1 MRSSASVVT
10 PGATALPAS
19 ASALAAI
26 CPATRIF
33 SITSG
38 VCTHGSVPSRAVGLP
53 TYSGRG
59 IDLGTGSV
67 GDTTPA
73 DSAERTGMWSGYPYP
88 VGSGTAA
95 AAHQRPARALD
106 LDRAAHHPAGQND
119 MWRALGGCDLPPIAG
134 AAAVDLDVVYRRA
147 RTLGQSDLDRPES
160 HVEFDDD
167 HRPGEPGLDQIQFD
181 RTHPAYQRQPGG
193 HRPFA
198 VAFER
203 TSPAAQ
209 LDAVCGR

>member
-53 TYSGRG
+53 TSSVRG
-59 IDLGTGSV
+59 VDLGTGSV
-67 GDTTPA
+67 GETTPA
-73 DSAERTGMWSGYPYP
+73 DSAERTGMVSGYPYP
-88 VGSGTAA
+88 AGSGAAA
-95 AAHQRPARALD
+95 AAHERAARALD
-106 LDRAAHHPAGQND
+106 LARAAHPPAGQHHV
-119 MWRALGGCDLPPIAG
+119 RGALSRCDLAPVAG
-134 AAAVDLDVVYRRA
+134 AAAVDLDVVDRCARA
-147 RTLGQSDLDRPES
+147 VGQSNLDRAEP

-167 HRPGEPGLDQIQFD
+167 HRPGEPGLDQIQLD
-181 RTHPAYQRQPGG
+181 RAHPAHQRQPGG
-193 HRPFA
+193 HRPLSMA
-198 VAFER
+198 LE
-203 TSPAAQ
+203 
-209 LDAVCGR
+209 

>member
-59 IDLGTGSV
+59 IDLGTGGV
-67 GDTTPA
+67 GETTPA
-73 DSAERTGMWSGYPYP
+73 DSAERTGMVAGDLYPA
-88 VGSGTAA
+88 GSGAVTAA
-95 AAHQRPARALD
+95 HERPARAFY
-106 LDRAAHHPAGQND
+106 LDRSAHHPAGQHHV
-119 MWRALGGCDLPPIAG
+119 RGALSRCDLPPIAG
-134 AAAVDLDVVYRRA
+134 AAAVDLDVVDRRA
-147 RTLGQSDLDRPES
+147 RAVGQSNLDRAEP

-167 HRPGEPGLDQIQFD
+167 HWPGEPGLD
-181 RTHPAYQRQPGG
+181 
-193 HRPFA
+193 
-198 VAFER
+198 
-203 TSPAAQ
+203 
-209 LDAVCGR
+209 

>member
-53 TYSGRG
+53 TYSGRE
-59 IDLGTGSV
+59 IDLGTDSV
-67 GDTTPA
+67 GETTPA
-73 DSAERTGMWSGYPYP
+73 DSAERTGMVSGYPYP
-88 VGSGTAA
+88 AGSGTAT
-95 AAHQRPARALD
+95 AAHEGPARAFD
-106 LDRAAHHPAGQND
+106 LDRAAHHPAGQHHV
-119 MWRALGGCDLPPIAG
+119 RGALRRCDLPPVAG
-134 AAAVDLDVVYRRA
+134 AAAVDLDVVDRRA
-147 RTLGQSDLDRPES
+147 RAVGQSNLDRAEP

-167 HRPGEPGLDQIQFD
+167 HRPGEPGLDQIELD
-181 RTHPAYQRQPGG
+181 RTHPAHQGQPGG
-193 HRPFA
+193 HRPLP
-198 VAFER
+198 VALE
-203 TSPAAQ
+203 
-209 LDAVCGR
+209 

>member
-38 VCTHGSVPSRAVGLP
+38 VCTHGSVPSRAVGFP

-67 GDTTPA
+67 GETTPA
-73 DSAERTGMWSGYPYP
+73 DSAERTGMVSGYPYP
-88 VGSGTAA
+88 AGSGAATAA
-95 AAHQRPARALD
+95 DERAARAFD
-106 LDRAAHHPAGQND
+106 PDPHPPRPVNPTCGVPSAGAIL
-119 MWRALGGCDLPPIAG
+119 RRSLALPP
-134 AAAVDLDVVYRRA
+134 
-147 RTLGQSDLDRPES
+147 
-160 HVEFDDD
+160 
-167 HRPGEPGLDQIQFD
+167 
-181 RTHPAYQRQPGG
+181 
-193 HRPFA
+193 
-198 VAFER
+198 
-203 TSPAAQ
+203 
-209 LDAVCGR
+209 